1 MQGQVLKG
9 AATKTKTSFL
19 SYSKTMGTRNIFL
32 GVFLLLAGI
41 SFWGCATVYNP
52 VTGHQETS
60 LYSTRDEIAVGESVD
75 RQIRKEFK
83 PSRNAEAIEWIKK
96 VGQKVADQSGRGD
109 VTFHFEVMEDKAV
122 NAFAGPGGYVYV
134 TTGLLKLVSSEDEL
148 ACVLGHEIGH
158 VAARHAI
165 KQLQSRVLYSIPASI
180 IFSESRYGE
189 IEQAVNIAF
198 NLTQLSY
205 SRKDELQ
212 ADTLGMSYARKA
224 GYDPSGM
231 VSFLR
236 KLGEI
241 EQKEPRLII
250 VPLSTH
256 PVTSIRIENALA
268 WIGKHW
274 KSARA
279 ISEKNRAYD

>member
-1 MQGQVLKG
+1 M
-9 AATKTKTSFL
+9 
-19 SYSKTMGTRNIFL
+19 
-32 GVFLLLAGI
+32 
-41 SFWGCATVYNP
+41 
-52 VTGHQETS
+52 
-60 LYSTRDEIAVGESVD
+60 YSTQDEIAAGESVD
-75 RQIRKEFK
+75 RQIGKEFK
-83 PSRNAEAIEWIKK
+83 PSSDAETIKRVEK
-96 VGQKVADQSGRGD
+96 IGRQIAVQSGRGD
-109 VTFHFEVMEDKAV
+109 ITFHFEVLESKDV
-122 NAFAGPGGYVYV
+122 NAFAAPGGYVYV
-134 TTGLLKLVSSEDEL
+134 TTGLLKLVSSDDEL

-165 KQLQSRVLYSIPASI
+165 KQMQSQVLYSIPASI

-189 IEQAVNIAF
+189 IEQAVSIAF

-212 ADTLGMSYARKA
+212 ADTLGMSYVRKA

-256 PVTSIRIENALA
+256 PVTSVRIENALD
-268 WIGKHW
+268 WLGK
-274 KSARA
+274 
-279 ISEKNRAYD
+279 D

>member
-1 MQGQVLKG
+1 MFRKKILW
-9 AATKTKTSFL
+9 
-19 SYSKTMGTRNIFL
+19 GT
-32 GVFLLLAGI
+32 FLLLTGI

-52 VTGHQETS
+52 VTGRQEKS
-60 LYSTRDEIAVGESVD
+60 LYSTQDEVAVGESVD

-83 PSRNAEAIEWIKK
+83 PSTNSEVVKWVEKTGK
-96 VGQKVADQSGRGD
+96 KVADQSGRGD
-109 VTFHFEVMEDKAV
+109 ITFHFEVMESEDV

-165 KQLQSRVLYSIPASI
+165 KQLQSQVLYSVPASV
-180 IFSESRYGE
+180 IFSESRYAE
-189 IEQAVNIAF
+189 IEKAVNIAF

-212 ADTLGMSYARKA
+212 ADTLGMSYAQNA
-224 GYDPSGM
+224 GYDPAGM

-241 EQKEPRLII
+241 EQKKPRLII

-256 PVTSIRIENALA
+256 PVTSIRIENAVA
-268 WIGKHW
+268 WIGKKW
-274 KSARA
+274 KKSLAV
-279 ISEKNRAYD
+279 SEDKIVYD

>member
-1 MQGQVLKG
+1 MLK
-9 AATKTKTSFL
+9 KRL
-19 SYSKTMGTRNIFL
+19 LL
-32 GVFLLLAGI
+32 GIFLLLAGI

-52 VTGHQETS
+52 VTGRQETS
-60 LYSTRDEIAVGESVD
+60 LYSTQDEITVGESVD
-75 RQIRKEFK
+75 RQIRKEYQ
-83 PSRNAEAIEWIKK
+83 PSSDAEAIKRIKK
-96 VGQKVADQSGRGD
+96 VGQKVADRAGRGD
-109 VTFHFEVMEDKAV
+109 VTFHFEVMESKDV

-189 IEQAVNIAF
+189 IEQAVSIAF

-212 ADTLGMSYARKA
+212 ADTLGMSYAQKA
-224 GYDPSGM
+224 GYDPAGM

-241 EQKEPRLII
+241 EQKEPHLII

-256 PVTSIRIENALA
+256 PVTSIRIENAIT
-268 WIGKHW
+268 WMGRW
-274 KSARA
+274 KTTRA
-279 ISEKNRAYD
+279 ILYQFAFKN

>member
-1 MQGQVLKG
+1 MLKKRLLG
-9 AATKTKTSFL
+9 GIFL
-19 SYSKTMGTRNIFL
+19 FL
-32 GVFLLLAGI
+32 GVI

-52 VTGHQETS
+52 VTGRQEKS
-60 LYSTRDEIAVGESVD
+60 LYSTQDEVVVGESVD
-75 RQIRKEFK
+75 RQVRKEFK
-83 PSRNAEAIEWIKK
+83 PSSDADAIK
-96 VGQKVADQSGRGD
+96 R
-109 VTFHFEVMEDKAV
+109 V
-122 NAFAGPGGYVYV
+122 NAFAGPGGYIYV
-134 TTGLLKLVSSEDEL
+134 TTGLLKLVSSDDEL

-165 KQLQSRVLYSIPASI
+165 KQLQSRVLYSVPASL
-180 IFSESRYGE
+180 IFYESRYSE
-189 IEQAVNIAF
+189 IEQAVSIAF

-212 ADTLGMSYARKA
+212 ADTLGMSYAQRA
-224 GYDPSGM
+224 GYNPAGM

-256 PVTSIRIENALA
+256 PVTSIRLENAIA
-268 WIGKHW
+268 WIGKQW

-279 ISEKNRAYD
+279 LSAENRTHD

>member
-1 MQGQVLKG
+1 MLF
-9 AATKTKTSFL
+9 AA
-19 SYSKTMGTRNIFL
+19 
-32 GVFLLLAGI
+32 I

-52 VTGHQETS
+52 VTGRQEKS
-60 LYSTRDEIAVGESVD
+60 LYSTQDEVVVGESVD
-75 RQIRKEFK
+75 RQVRKEFK
-83 PSRNAEAIEWIKK
+83 PSSDADAIKRIMK
-96 VGQKVADQSGRGD
+96 VGQKVAEQSGRGD
-109 VTFHFEVMEDKAV
+109 VTFRFEVMEDKAV
-122 NAFAGPGGYVYV
+122 NAFAGPGGYIYV
-134 TTGLLKLVSSEDEL
+134 TTGLLKLVSSDDEL

-165 KQLQSRVLYSIPASI
+165 KQLQSRVLYSVPASL

-189 IEQAVNIAF
+189 IEQAVSIAF
-198 NLTQLSY
+198 SLTQLSY

-212 ADTLGMSYARKA
+212 ADTLGMSYARRA
-224 GYDPSGM
+224 GYNPAGM

-256 PVTSIRIENALA
+256 PVTSIRLENAIA
-268 WIGKHW
+268 WIGKQW

-279 ISEKNRAYD
+279 LSAENRTHD